1 MWSLQYLK
9 DVFRRRDFDFDNPH
23 LDLDKFHPQL
33 KIFLFFNGIFFNNA
47 ESKLRFIFP
56 AVSSSLAVVDVV
68 LELMFMHHGLS
79 EKDYAVATESFCY
92 CVIISSI
99 PIVNLSVLANKAK
112 IINLLGQM
120 NDDFKYICRLDQN
133 YRKPFFHGQLLIWQ
147 LCYIWFIFTSIVASM
162 FLGTCIVKLIYQSLF
177 ATQNENMVRPLA
189 FPVWLPKDDPY
200 RSPNYEMF
208 LVFHGIICFDLI
220 QTFCV
225 FIYVIFHTLLHYY
238 YLMKL
243 IFLDLEVLFDGL
255 DESVSRLSP
264 CNPQRIAVQLTLNKR
279 MKRIVNWHTSVLRSV
294 KLISSIYGPPLVFQ
308 VMCSSIIICLI
319 AYQIADYLDHGKIHF
334 LFVLLFFT
342 ACIQLWIPCYLG
354 TLLRNQAFEIG
365 EACWRSG
372 WHDTPLG
379 QLLRSDIIILI
390 LRTQQ
395 PVSIKFIGLPKLE
408 LETFS
413 SIISTSY
420 SYFNILR
427 QY

>member
-1 MWSLQYLK
+1 MCSLQYLK
-9 DVFRRRDFDFDNPH
+9 DVFNRRDFNFENPH

-33 KIFLFFNGIFFNNA
+33 KIFLFTNGIFFNNT
-47 ESKLRFIFP
+47 ESKFRFILP
-56 AVSSSLAVVDVV
+56 AMFSSLAVAALV
-68 LELMFMHHGLS
+68 LEAILMYHGLS
-79 EKDYAVATESFCY
+79 EKDYAIATESFCY
-92 CVIISSI
+92 CIVLTTI
-99 PIVNLSVLANKAK
+99 PVANISVLANKAK
-112 IINLLGQM
+112 IINLLGRM
-120 NDDFKYICRLDQN
+120 NDDFKYICRLDQK
-133 YRKPFFHGQLLIWQ
+133 YKKPFLHGQLLIWQ
-147 LCYIWFIFTSIVASM
+147 LCYVWFIFTSTVACM
-162 FLGTCIVKLIYQSLF
+162 FMGTSIVKLTYQSMF
-177 ATQNENMVRPLA
+177 ATQNENTVRPLA
-189 FPVWLPKDDPY
+189 FPLWLPKDDPY
-200 RSPNYEMF
+200 RSPNYEIFMV
-208 LVFHGIICFDLI
+208 LEAIICFNVVQI
-220 QTFCV
+220 FCV
-225 FIYVIFHTLLHYY
+225 FVYVLFHTLLHCY

-294 KLISSIYGPPLVFQ
+294 ELISSIYGPPLVFQ
-308 VMCSSIIICLI
+308 VMFSSIIICLI

-334 LFVLLFFT
+334 LFVLLFFV

-372 WHDTPLG
+372 WHETPLV

-390 LRTQQ
+390 LRAQQ
-395 PVSIKFIGLPKLE
+395 PVSIKFFGLPKLE